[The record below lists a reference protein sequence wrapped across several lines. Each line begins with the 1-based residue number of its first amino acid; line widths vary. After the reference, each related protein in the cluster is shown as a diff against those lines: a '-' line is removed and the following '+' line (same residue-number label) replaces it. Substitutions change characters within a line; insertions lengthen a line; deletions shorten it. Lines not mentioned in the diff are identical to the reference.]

1 MEPFSKK
8 NYQRKVEAI
17 FTRFPSVQKVPFKDA
32 YKPGLENM
40 LRFEEVLGNPHDSL
54 RTIHVA
60 GTNGK
65 GSVANMLASALAAC
79 GLKVGL
85 YTSPH
90 IVDFRER
97 MRSAGPDVAPANPS
111 AEPANPV
118 AEPANPV
125 AEHANPVA
133 EHANPVAE
141 LVEAHRPTKVA
152 SSSSATGLKGS
163 ATDDCAEL
171 VPEEYVYD
179 FLCRYEADMDALS
192 LSFFEITTGMAFKWF
207 ADQKVD
213 VAVIEVGLG
222 GRLDSTNV
230 ITPDL
235 SIVTSIALDHCAL
248 LGNTLAEIAGEKAG
262 IFKKGVPALV
272 GEYLPETRPV
282 FEAKAAEVGCPLTF
296 AEDVEPSLWYRCD
309 EILRNMDLRGKYQRK
324 NLRTVLSAID
334 ILKNMPEYAG
344 LSSTKAVVTA
354 IVRTASRMGFHGRW
368 ERLSLPPFII
378 ADIGH
383 NPAALKENFAQLES
397 MVEEGECSSLILV
410 YAIMA
415 DKDLDGIMPLIPADA
430 TCIFTNPEIH
440 RALPEKEL
448 TARYRAFCSA
458 NGRSTNRIYDAP
470 DVRQALSM
478 AINLARETSRK
489 PDSSR
494 FCFPLIYVGGSTYL
508 VSEAVQILK
517 SLTL

>member
-8 NYQRKVEAI
+8 SYQKKVEAI

-40 LRFEEVLGNPHDSL
+40 FRFEEILGNPHDGL

-65 GSVANMLASALAAC
+65 GSVANMLASALSAC

-97 MRSAGPDVAPANPS
+97 MRIIGPVTSA
-111 AEPANPV
+111 
-118 AEPANPV
+118 
-125 AEHANPVA
+125 
-133 EHANPVAE
+133 
-141 LVEAHRPTKVA
+141 
-152 SSSSATGLKGS
+152 GS
-163 ATDDCAEL
+163 ATDGGAKL
-171 VPEEYVYD
+171 VSEEYVYD

-230 ITPDL
+230 IIPDL

-262 IFKKGVPALV
+262 IFKKNVPALV

-282 FEAKAAEVGCPLTF
+282 FEAKAAEVGCRLTF
-296 AEDVEPSLWYRCD
+296 AEDVEPSLWHRSD
-309 EILRNMDLRGKYQRK
+309 EILRNMDLRGRYQKK
-324 NLRTVLSAID
+324 NLRTVLAAID
-334 ILKNMPEYAG
+334 ILMNMPEYSC
-344 LSSTKAVVTA
+344 LSDSKAVISA
-354 IVRTASRMGFHGRW
+354 IVRTASIMGFHGRW
-368 ERLSLPPFII
+368 ERLSLQPFII

-397 MVEEGECSSLILV
+397 MVAEGECSSLILV

-448 TARYRAFCSA
+448 TERYRAFCAA
-458 NGRSTNRIYDAP
+458 NGRPVNRIYDAP

-489 PDSSR
+489 PDSAR

-517 SLTL
+517 SLQM

>member
-8 NYQRKVEAI
+8 SYQKKVEVI

-40 LRFEEVLGNPHDSL
+40 LRFEEVLGNPHNSL

-65 GSVANMLASALAAC
+65 GSAANMLASALAAC

-97 MRSAGPDVAPANPS
+97 MRVAGPDGG
-111 AEPANPV
+111 
-118 AEPANPV
+118 
-125 AEHANPVA
+125 
-133 EHANPVAE
+133 AE
-141 LVEAHRPTKVA
+141 LV
-152 SSSSATGLKGS
+152 S
-163 ATDDCAEL
+163 
-171 VPEEYVYD
+171 EEYVYD

-230 ITPDL
+230 ITPVL
-235 SIVTSIALDHCAL
+235 SIVTGIALDHCAL
-248 LGNTLAEIAGEKAG
+248 LGDTLAEIAAEKAG
-262 IFKKGVPALV
+262 IFKKNAPALV

-296 AEDVEPSLWYRCD
+296 AEDVEPSLWHRSD

-324 NLRTVLSAID
+324 NLRTVLAAID
-334 ILKNMPEYAG
+334 ILMNMPEYAG
-344 LSSTKAVVTA
+344 LSDSRAVVTS
-354 IVRTASRMGFHGRW
+354 IERTASIMGFHGRW
-368 ERLSLPPFII
+368 ERLSLQPFII

-383 NPAALKENFAQLES
+383 NPAALQENFAQLES
-397 MVEEGECSSLILV
+397 MVADGECSSLILV

-448 TARYRAFCSA
+448 TARYRAFCAA
-458 NGRSTNRIYDAP
+458 NGRSVNRIYDAS

-478 AINLARETSRK
+478 AINLARETSRM
-489 PDSSR
+489 PDSAR

-517 SLTL
+517 SLQL

>member
-8 NYQRKVEAI
+8 NYHKKIEAI
-17 FTRFPSVQKVPFKDA
+17 FTRFPSIQKVPFKDA

-40 LRFEEVLGNPHDSL
+40 LRFEEVLGNPHDRL

-65 GSVANMLASALAAC
+65 GSVANMLASVLAAC

-97 MRSAGPDVAPANPS
+97 MRVAGPDG
-111 AEPANPV
+111 E
-118 AEPANPV
+118 
-125 AEHANPVA
+125 
-133 EHANPVAE
+133 AE
-141 LVEAHRPTKVA
+141 LV
-152 SSSSATGLKGS
+152 S
-163 ATDDCAEL
+163 
-171 VPEEYVYD
+171 EEYVYD
-179 FLCRYEADMDALS
+179 FLCRYEADMDALN

-235 SIVTSIALDHCAL
+235 SVVTSIALDHCAL

-262 IFKKGVPALV
+262 IFKKSVPALV
-272 GEYLPETRPV
+272 GEHLPETRPV

-296 AEDVEPSLWYRCD
+296 AEDVEPFLWSRND

-324 NLRTVLSAID
+324 NLRTVLAAVD
-334 ILKNMPEYAG
+334 ILKNMPEYYG
-344 LSSTKAVVTA
+344 LSDSSAVVTA

-368 ERLSLPPFII
+368 ERLSLQPFII

-397 MVEEGECSSLILV
+397 MVAEGECSSLILV

-517 SLTL
+517 SLPV

>member
-8 NYQRKVEAI
+8 NYQNKVEAI

-54 RTIHVA
+54 RAIHVA

-65 GSVANMLASALAAC
+65 GSVANMLASALSAC

-97 MRSAGPDVAPANPS
+97 MRVVGSAV
-111 AEPANPV
+111 EP
-118 AEPANPV
+118 
-125 AEHANPVA
+125 
-133 EHANPVAE
+133 ANPVAE
-141 LVEAHRPTKVA
+141 LVEAHRSTKAASTGSVA
-152 SSSSATGLKGS
+152 STGS

-171 VPEEYVYD
+171 VSEEYVYD
-179 FLCRYEADMDALS
+179 FLCRYETDMDALS

-262 IFKKGVPALV
+262 IFKKGVPALA

-282 FEAKAAEVGCPLTF
+282 FEAKAAGVGCPLTF
-296 AEDVEPSLWYRCD
+296 AEDVEPSLWYRSD

-334 ILKNMPEYAG
+334 ILKNMPEYAS
-344 LSSTKAVVTA
+344 LSNTQSVVTA

-368 ERLSLPPFII
+368 ERLSLQPFII

-470 DVRQALSM
+470 NVRQALSM

-517 SLTL
+517 SLPV

>member
-8 NYQRKVEAI
+8 SYQNKVEAI
-17 FTRFPSVQKVPFKDA
+17 FTRFPSVQKVSFKDA

-40 LRFEEVLGNPHDSL
+40 LKFEEVLGNPHKSL

-65 GSVANMLASALAAC
+65 GSVANMLASALSAC

-97 MRSAGPDVAPANPS
+97 MRIVGEKQS
-111 AEPANPV
+111 
-118 AEPANPV
+118 
-125 AEHANPVA
+125 
-133 EHANPVAE
+133 AE
-141 LVEAHRPTKVA
+141 LV
-152 SSSSATGLKGS
+152 S
-163 ATDDCAEL
+163 
-171 VPEEYVYD
+171 EEYVYD

-248 LGNTLAEIAGEKAG
+248 LGNTLAEIAAEKAG
-262 IFKKGVPALV
+262 IFKKNVPALV

-282 FEAKAAEVGCPLTF
+282 FEAKSAEVGCPLTF
-296 AEDVEPSLWYRCD
+296 AEDVEPSLWHRND

-324 NLRTVLSAID
+324 NLRTVLAAID
-334 ILKNMPEYAG
+334 ILRNMPEYAG
-344 LSSTKAVVTA
+344 LSDSQAVVTA

-368 ERLSLPPFII
+368 ERLSLQPFII

-397 MVEEGECSSLILV
+397 MVAEGECSSLILV

-448 TARYRAFCSA
+448 TGRYRAFCAA
-458 NGRSTNRIYDAP
+458 NGRSVNRIYDAP
-470 DVRQALSM
+470 NVRQALSM
-478 AINLARETSRK
+478 AINIARETSRK

-517 SLTL
+517 SLQQ

>member
-1 MEPFSKK
+1 MSVNLSKFEFSSKNKYIRHQMEPFSKK

-97 MRSAGPDVAPANPS
+97 MRIAGPDVAPANP
-111 AEPANPV
+111 V
-118 AEPANPV
+118 AEPVNPV
-125 AEHANPVA
+125 
-133 EHANPVAE
+133 
-141 LVEAHRPTKVA
+141 
-152 SSSSATGLKGS
+152 
-163 ATDDCAEL
+163 AEL

-344 LSSTKAVVTA
+344 LSNTKAVVTA

-368 ERLSLPPFII
+368 ERLSLQPFII

-448 TARYRAFCSA
+448 TARYRTFCSA
-458 NGRSTNRIYDAP
+458 NGRSTNRIYDAS

>member
-8 NYQRKVEAI
+8 SYQKKVEAI

-40 LRFEEVLGNPHDSL
+40 LRFEEALGNPHNSL

-97 MRSAGPDVAPANPS
+97 MRVAGPDGG
-111 AEPANPV
+111 
-118 AEPANPV
+118 
-125 AEHANPVA
+125 
-133 EHANPVAE
+133 AE
-141 LVEAHRPTKVA
+141 LV
-152 SSSSATGLKGS
+152 S
-163 ATDDCAEL
+163 
-171 VPEEYVYD
+171 EEYVYD

-235 SIVTSIALDHCAL
+235 SIVTGIALDHCAL
-248 LGNTLAEIAGEKAG
+248 LGDTLAEIAAEKAG
-262 IFKKGVPALV
+262 IFKKNAPALV

-296 AEDVEPSLWYRCD
+296 AEDVEPSLWHRSD
-309 EILRNMDLRGKYQRK
+309 EILRNMDLRGEYQRK
-324 NLRTVLSAID
+324 NLRTVLAAID
-334 ILKNMPEYAG
+334 ILRNMPEYAG
-344 LSSTKAVVTA
+344 LSNSQAVVTA

-368 ERLSLPPFII
+368 ERLSLQPFII

-397 MVEEGECSSLILV
+397 MVADGECSSLILV

-448 TARYRAFCSA
+448 TARYRAFCAA
-458 NGRSTNRIYDAP
+458 NGRSVNRIYDAS

-478 AINLARETSRK
+478 AINLARETSRM
-489 PDSSR
+489 PDSAR
-494 FCFPLIYVGGSTYL
+494 FCSPLIYVGGSTYL

-517 SLTL
+517 SLQL

>member
-8 NYQRKVEAI
+8 NYHSKVEAI

-65 GSVANMLASALAAC
+65 GSVANMLASVLSAC

-97 MRSAGPDVAPANPS
+97 MRAAGPDG
-111 AEPANPV
+111 E
-118 AEPANPV
+118 
-125 AEHANPVA
+125 
-133 EHANPVAE
+133 AE
-141 LVEAHRPTKVA
+141 LV
-152 SSSSATGLKGS
+152 S
-163 ATDDCAEL
+163 
-171 VPEEYVYD
+171 EEYVYD
-179 FLCRYEADMDALS
+179 FLCRYEADMDALN

-207 ADQKVD
+207 ADRKVD

-235 SIVTSIALDHCAL
+235 SVVTSIALDHCAL

-296 AEDVEPSLWYRCD
+296 AEDVEPSLWSRND
-309 EILRNMDLRGKYQRK
+309 EILRNMDLRGRYQRK
-324 NLRTVLSAID
+324 NLRTVLAAVD
-334 ILKNMPEYAG
+334 ILKNMPEYYG
-344 LSSTKAVVTA
+344 LSDSSAVVTA

-368 ERLSLPPFII
+368 ERLSLQPFII

-397 MVEEGECSSLILV
+397 MVAEGECSSLILV

-517 SLTL
+517 SLPV

>member
-8 NYQRKVEAI
+8 NYHKKIEAI

-40 LRFEEVLGNPHDSL
+40 LRFEEVLGNPHDRL

-97 MRSAGPDVAPANPS
+97 MRITGP
-111 AEPANPV
+111 EG
-118 AEPANPV
+118 
-125 AEHANPVA
+125 
-133 EHANPVAE
+133 VAE
-141 LVEAHRPTKVA
+141 LV
-152 SSSSATGLKGS
+152 S
-163 ATDDCAEL
+163 
-171 VPEEYVYD
+171 EEYVYD

-207 ADQKVD
+207 ADEKVD

-248 LGNTLAEIAGEKAG
+248 LGNTLEAIAGEKAG

-272 GEYLPETRPV
+272 GEYLPQTRPV
-282 FEAKAAEVGCPLTF
+282 FETKAAEVGCPLTF
-296 AEDVEPSLWYRCD
+296 AQDVEPSLWSRSE

-324 NLRTVLSAID
+324 NLRTVLAAVD
-334 ILKNMPEYAG
+334 ILKNMSEYSG
-344 LSSTKAVVTA
+344 LSDSSAVVTA
-354 IVRTASRMGFHGRW
+354 IVRTASIMGFHGRW
-368 ERLSLPPFII
+368 ERLSLQPFII

-415 DKDLDGIMPLIPADA
+415 DKALDGIMPLIPADA

-448 TARYRAFCSA
+448 TERYRAFCSE
-458 NGRSTNRIYDAP
+458 NGRPVNRIYDAP
-470 DVRQALSM
+470 NVRKALSM
-478 AINLARETSRK
+478 AINLARETSLK
-489 PDSSR
+489 PDNSR

-517 SLTL
+517 SLQV

>member
-1 MEPFSKK
+1 MEPFTKK
-8 NYQRKVEAI
+8 NYKTKVEAI

-40 LRFEEVLGNPHDSL
+40 LRFEAVLGDPHKSL

-65 GSVANMLASALAAC
+65 GSVANMLASALSAS

-97 MRSAGPDVAPANPS
+97 MRIG
-111 AEPANPV
+111 
-118 AEPANPV
+118 
-125 AEHANPVA
+125 
-133 EHANPVAE
+133 
-141 LVEAHRPTKVA
+141 
-152 SSSSATGLKGS
+152 SATGKV
-163 ATDDCAEL
+163 EL

-179 FLCRYEADMDALS
+179 FLCRYEAEMDTLS

-207 ADQKVD
+207 ADSKVD

-222 GRLDSTNV
+222 GRLDSTNI

-248 LGNTLAEIAGEKAG
+248 LGNTLAGIAGEKAG

-282 FEAKAAEVGCPLTF
+282 FEAKAAEVGCPLHF
-296 AEDVEPSLWYRCD
+296 AEDAEPSLWYRSE

-324 NLRTVLSAID
+324 NLRTVLAALD
-334 ILKNMPEYAG
+334 ILMNMPAYAS
-344 LSSTKAVVTA
+344 LSDSGSVVQS

-368 ERLSLPPFII
+368 ERLSLQPFII

-383 NPAALKENFAQLES
+383 NPAALKENFAQLRS

-415 DKDLDGIMPLIPADA
+415 DKDLDGIMPLIPEDA

-448 TARYRAFCSA
+448 TTRYKAFCAAS
-458 NGRSTNRIYDAP
+458 GRPVNRIYDAP
-470 DVRQALSM
+470 NVRQALSM
-478 AINLARETSRK
+478 AISLAKETSRK
-489 PDSSR
+489 PEGGRVS
-494 FCFPLIYVGGSTYL
+494 FPLIYVGGSTYL
-508 VSEAVQILK
+508 VSEAVQILG
-517 SLTL
+517 SLKV

>member
-1 MEPFSKK
+1 MEPFTKK
-8 NYQRKVEAI
+8 NYKNKVEAI
-17 FTRFPSVQKVPFKDA
+17 FTRFPSVQNVPFKDA

-40 LRFEEVLGNPHDSL
+40 LRFEAVLGDPHKSL
-54 RTIHVA
+54 RTIHIA

-65 GSVANMLASALAAC
+65 GSVANMLASALSAC

-97 MRSAGPDVAPANPS
+97 MRIATPAAVVRQAHQPLEAAG
-111 AEPANPV
+111 
-118 AEPANPV
+118 
-125 AEHANPVA
+125 
-133 EHANPVAE
+133 
-141 LVEAHRPTKVA
+141 KV
-152 SSSSATGLKGS
+152 
-163 ATDDCAEL
+163 EL

-179 FLCRYEADMDALS
+179 FLCRYEAEMDALS

-207 ADQKVD
+207 ADSKVD

-222 GRLDSTNV
+222 GRLDSTNI

-248 LGNTLAEIAGEKAG
+248 LGNTFGAIAGEKAG

-272 GEYLPETRPV
+272 GEYLSETRPV
-282 FEAKAAEVGCPLTF
+282 FEAKAAEVGCPLVF
-296 AEDVEPSLWYRCD
+296 AEDAEPSLWCRSE

-324 NLRTVLSAID
+324 NLRTVLAAVDILMNMAGYACLSDSGAVVSAI
-334 ILKNMPEYAG
+334 E
-344 LSSTKAVVTA
+344 
-354 IVRTASRMGFHGRW
+354 RTASRMDFHGRW
-368 ERLSLPPFII
+368 ERLSLQPFII

-383 NPAALKENFAQLES
+383 NPAALKENFAQLRS
-397 MVEEGECSSLILV
+397 MVEDGECSSLILV

-415 DKDLDGIMPLIPADA
+415 DKDLDGIMPLIPEDA

-448 TARYRAFCSA
+448 TARYKAFCAAS
-458 NGRSTNRIYDAP
+458 GRPVNRIYDAP
-470 DVRQALSM
+470 DARQALSM
-478 AINLARETSRK
+478 AISLAKETSRR
-489 PDSSR
+489 PEGSR
-494 FCFPLIYVGGSTYL
+494 CSFPLIYVGGSTYL
-508 VSEAVQILK
+508 VSEVVRILG
-517 SLTL
+517 SLKV

>member
-8 NYQRKVEAI
+8 SYQNKVEAI

-40 LRFEEVLGNPHDSL
+40 LKFEEVLGDPHKSL

-65 GSVANMLASALAAC
+65 GSVANMLASALSAC
-79 GLKVGL
+79 GLRVGL

-97 MRSAGPDVAPANPS
+97 MRVAGPDGN
-111 AEPANPV
+111 
-118 AEPANPV
+118 
-125 AEHANPVA
+125 
-133 EHANPVAE
+133 AE
-141 LVEAHRPTKVA
+141 LV
-152 SSSSATGLKGS
+152 S
-163 ATDDCAEL
+163 
-171 VPEEYVYD
+171 EEYVYD

-192 LSFFEITTGMAFKWF
+192 LSFFEITTGMAFRWF

-248 LGNTLAEIAGEKAG
+248 LGNTLAEIAAEKAG
-262 IFKKGVPALV
+262 IFKKDVPALV

-282 FEAKAAEVGCPLTF
+282 FEAKSAEVGCPLTF
-296 AEDVEPSLWYRCD
+296 AEDMEPSLWHRSD

-324 NLRTVLSAID
+324 NLRTVLAAID
-334 ILKNMPEYAG
+334 ILRNMPEYAG
-344 LSSTKAVVTA
+344 LSDSRAVVTA

-368 ERLSLPPFII
+368 ERLSLQPFII

-397 MVEEGECSSLILV
+397 MVAEGECSSLILV

-448 TARYRAFCSA
+448 TERYRAFCAA
-458 NGRSTNRIYDAP
+458 NGRSVNRIYDAP
-470 DVRQALSM
+470 NVRQALSM

-489 PDSSR
+489 PGSSR

-517 SLTL
+517 SLQL